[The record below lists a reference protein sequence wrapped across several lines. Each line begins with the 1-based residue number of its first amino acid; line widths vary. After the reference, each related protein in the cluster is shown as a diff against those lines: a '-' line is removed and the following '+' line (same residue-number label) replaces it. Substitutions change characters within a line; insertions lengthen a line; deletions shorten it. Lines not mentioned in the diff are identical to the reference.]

1 MTNRQKQCLLSY
13 LGLYN
18 GVIDGI
24 WGARSREAEADF
36 VRLYGEF
43 SQANLLKALEKPA
56 DLWADI
62 PNFTR
67 EEFRCKC
74 GGKYCDGF
82 PAEPSERL
90 VRLAQ
95 RVRSHFDA
103 PVIITSG
110 VRCQTHNRNVGG
122 VEGSW
127 HRMGSAMDFTVRG
140 VPGETVLKF
149 VLEQPQIRYAYNI
162 DGTCVHMDVGAP

>member
-18 GVIDGI
+18 GAIDGI

-67 EEFRCKC
+67 EEFRSELIRA
-74 GGKYCDGF
+74 GLEI
-82 PAEPSERL
+82 AEVGDTSWD
-90 VRLAQ
+90 
-95 RVRSHFDA
+95 DA
-103 PVIITSG
+103 PF
-110 VRCQTHNRNVGG
+110 
-122 VEGSW
+122 
-127 HRMGSAMDFTVRG
+127 AMYAVVKRG
-140 VPGETVLKF
+140 ECHAP
-149 VLEQPQIRYAYNI
+149 
-162 DGTCVHMDVGAP
+162 DV

>member
-1 MTNRQKQCLLSY
+1 MKPLKVSESVFKNAEFIWIRSMDEVKNAYVDFHEKLKKKEGAKSH
-13 LGLYN
+13 LY
-18 GVIDGI
+18 II
-24 WGARSREAEADF
+24 ADQNYA
-36 VRLYGEF
+36 LYV
-43 SQANLLKALEKPA
+43 N
-56 DLWADI
+56 
-62 PNFTR
+62 
-67 EEFRCKC
+67 C
-74 GGKYCDGF
+74 KYCDGF

-127 HRMGSAMDFTVRG
+127 HRMGSAMDLAVRG

-149 VLEQPQIRYAYNI
+149 VLEQPQTRYAYNI